1 MKNISAPPQKEPA
14 KPREPAGREGSLRHI
29 LDTGLPPGVE
39 ISDVKNPGEKSPKA
53 PADDRS

>member
-1 MKNISAPPQKEPA
+1 MKPKVPERKSDRREEER
-14 KPREPAGREGSLRHI
+14 PRREGDLKHI

-39 ISDVKNPGEKSPKA
+39 IEDAKDPGRSTGGG

>member
-1 MKNISAPPQKEPA
+1 MKRKVPKRKSDRREEER
-14 KPREPAGREGSLRHI
+14 PRREGDLKHI

-39 ISDVKNPGEKSPKA
+39 IEDAKDPGRSTGGG